1 MVSPVIQSALQQMQ
15 TLSVE
20 AAGESRKGKQ
30 LDTAVGAGGF
40 AEELHSSIERINQLQ
55 QTAKAKGMALQAGES
70 GVSLNEVM
78 VDMQKASVAFQMGV
92 QVRNRLINAYKEIM
106 NMQV

>member
-15 TLSVE
+15 SLAAE
-20 AAGESRKGKQ
+20 AAGGSGKTRQ
-30 LDTAVGAGGF
+30 LDAAVGQGNF
-40 AEELHSSIERINQLQ
+40 AEELHTSIERINQLQ
-55 QTAKAKGMALQAGES
+55 QTAKAKGVALQSGVE

-78 VDMQKASVAFQMGV
+78 VDMQKASVAFEMGV
-92 QVRNRLINAYKEIM
+92 QVRNRLITAYKEIM

>member
-15 TLSVE
+15 SLSAE
-20 AAGESRKGKQ
+20 AAGENRRARHV
-30 LDTAVGAGGF
+30 DAAVGQGGF
-40 AEELHSSIERINQLQ
+40 AEELHTSIERINQLQ
-55 QTAKAKGMALQAGES
+55 QTAKAKGMALQAGVE

-78 VDMQKASVAFQMGV
+78 VDMQKASVAFEMGV
-92 QVRNRLINAYKEIM
+92 QVRNRLISAYKEIM